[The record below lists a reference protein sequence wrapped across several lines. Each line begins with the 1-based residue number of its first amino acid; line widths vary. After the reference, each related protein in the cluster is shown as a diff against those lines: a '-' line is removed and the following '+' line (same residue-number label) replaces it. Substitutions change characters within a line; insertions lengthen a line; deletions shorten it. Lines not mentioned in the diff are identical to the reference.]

1 VRISDLNYTAWPV
14 EQVLS
19 CQRLP
24 KLGDVQDVV
33 DPYVK
38 VEIFGITAD
47 KNKMKTKVDPKP

>member
-1 VRISDLNYTAWPV
+1 VRVSHLYSVDLPIW
-14 EQVLS
+14 QVLS

-38 VEIFGITAD
+38 VEIFGLTAD
-47 KNKMKTKVDPKP
+47 KNKMKTKVNPRP

>member
-1 VRISDLNYTAWPV
+1 LPIW
-14 EQVLS
+14 QVLS

-38 VEIFGITAD
+38 VEIFGLTAD
-47 KNKMKTKVDPKP
+47 KNKMKTKVNPKP